1 MNTSYQKTKG
11 LMEWYT
17 PKYII
22 DALGPFDT
30 DPCSPAERPFDTAKT
45 HYTTSDNGLM
55 QEWSGL
61 VWCNPPYGKEMKH
74 WVQKCADHG
83 NAIVLIFARTET
95 PVFQNIIFRKAS
107 AICFVDHRIRFIPQ
121 HGGQTGPSGAP
132 SVLVSFGEEAKQ
144 RLMNCQLGRVVK
156 IDNGIC
162 KRFGDTT

>member
-1 MNTSYQKTKG
+1 MNTSYQKAKG
-11 LMEWYT
+11 SMEWYT

-22 DALGPFDT
+22 DALGPFDM
-30 DPCSPAERPFDTAKT
+30 DPCSPVVRPFDTAKI
-45 HYTTSDNGLM
+45 HYTTADNGLM

-95 PVFQNIIFRKAS
+95 PVFKNIIFRRAS
-107 AICFVDHRIRFIPQ
+107 AICFVDHRIRFIAQ
-121 HGGQTGPSGAP
+121 NCGRSSNAGAP

-144 RLMNCQLGRVVK
+144 RLMRSQLGPVLK
-156 IDNGIC
+156 IDNEIC
-162 KRFGDTT
+162 KRRGDAT